1 MGRFVARRLIQ
12 SAVLLFVVMTA
23 SFFLIHAAPGGPE
36 TALFS
41 DPRVNPEALNRMRE
55 RFGLNDPLP
64 VQYGKW
70 LMNMIV
76 LDFGRS
82 YSYQLPVV
90 NVIGQRIGPTLQLG
104 LVSYAIG
111 ILGVPLGIYAAAR
124 RGSVG
129 DNTVRIFTVLG
140 TCVPTW
146 WLGLTVIV
154 FLNSAIGWFP
164 NGQGSGGF
172 LDWLS
177 HIILPAFLLGLGGIV
192 TFSRFM
198 RSEVLEVLGQD
209 YIRTA
214 RAKGLPGERINR
226 NHLLR
231 NALLPVVTLLGYLLP
246 SVLSGAIITEYIFN
260 WPGMGKLYFEAASSR
275 DYPLLLGMLMLGTS
289 LTIIGT
295 LLADLGYGL
304 VDPRI
309 RYD

>member
-1 MGRFVARRLIQ
+1 MGRFIARRLIQ
-12 SAVLLFVVMTA
+12 SAILLFVVMTA
-23 SFFLIHAAPGGPE
+23 SFFLIHATPGGPE

-41 DPRVNPEALNRMRE
+41 DPRVTPEAMNRMRE

-64 VQYGKW
+64 VQYVKW
-70 LMNMIV
+70 LGNALQ

-90 NVIGQRIGPTLQLG
+90 AVIAERAWPTFQLG
-104 LVSYAIG
+104 MVSYTIG
-111 ILGVPLGIYAAAR
+111 LLGVPLGVYAAAR
-124 RGSVG
+124 RGSWG
-129 DNTVRIFTVLG
+129 DNLVRLFTVLG

-146 WLGLTVIV
+146 WLGLTLIV
-154 FLNSAIGWFP
+154 LLNSTIGWFP
-164 NGQGSGGF
+164 NGQGTGGF
-172 LDWLS
+172 LDWLR

-209 YIRTA
+209 YVRTA
-214 RAKGLPGERINR
+214 RAKGLAAAVVNR
-226 NHLLR
+226 HHIMR

-246 SVLSGAIITEYIFN
+246 GVLSGAIITEYIFN

-275 DYPLLLGMLMLGTS
+275 DYPLLLGMLTLGTS

>member
-1 MGRFVARRLIQ
+1 M
-12 SAVLLFVVMTA
+12 
-23 SFFLIHAAPGGPE
+23 
-36 TALFS
+36 
-41 DPRVNPEALNRMRE
+41 NRMRE

-70 LMNMIV
+70 LMNMLV

-90 NVIGQRIGPTLQLG
+90 SVIGERIWPTFQLG
-104 LVSYAIG
+104 FVSYLVGMLG
-111 ILGVPLGIYAAAR
+111 IPLGVYAATH

-129 DNTVRIFTVLG
+129 DNAVRLFTVLG

-146 WLGLTVIV
+146 WLGLTIIV
-154 FLNSAIGWFP
+154 LLNSTIGWFP
-164 NGQGSGGF
+164 NGQGAGGF
-172 LDWLS
+172 LDWLR
-177 HIILPAFLLGLGGIV
+177 HIILPALLLGLAGVV

-209 YIRTA
+209 YVRTA
-214 RAKGLPGERINR
+214 QAKGLAWTQVNR
-226 NHLLR
+226 RHVLR
-231 NALLPVVTLLGYLLP
+231 NALLPIVTLLGYLLP
-246 SVLSGAIITEYIFN
+246 AVVSGAIITEYIFN

-295 LLADLGYGL
+295 LLADLSYGL

>member
-1 MGRFVARRLIQ
+1 MGRFIARRLIQ

-55 RFGLNDPLP
+55 RFGLNEPLP

-70 LMNMIV
+70 LLNMLA

-90 NVIGQRIGPTLQLG
+90 NVIGERIWPTLQLG

-111 ILGVPLGIYAAAR
+111 LLGVPLGVYAASH
-124 RGSVG
+124 RGSLG
-129 DNTVRIFTVLG
+129 DNAVRLFTVLG

-146 WLGLTVIV
+146 WLGLTIIV
-154 FLNSAIGWFP
+154 LLNSTIGWFP

-172 LDWLS
+172 FDWFS
-177 HIILPAFLLGLGGIV
+177 HIILPALLLGLGGIV

-209 YIRTA
+209 FVRTA
-214 RAKGLPGERINR
+214 VAKGLVWDRVNR
-226 NHLLR
+226 DHVLR
-231 NALLPVVTLLGYLLP
+231 NSLLPAVTLLGYLLP
-246 SVLSGAIITEYIFN
+246 AVVSGAIITEYIFN
-260 WPGMGKLYFEAASSR
+260 WPGMGKLYFDAAASR
-275 DYPLLLGMLMLGTS
+275 DYPLLLGILMMGTS